1 MKRDSLAASAFD
13 GIFSRSRPQL
23 IAFLLSALDSARSGI
38 KCLDTHNAIW
48 QEEIDPVATLADKV
62 VVETLLFVMLAR
74 RIEALPDA
82 VHASLDD
89 LCGACNAWVRNPKNA
104 MLLTRHPHTAVTL
117 GIGHV
122 ALTQSGY
129 IDNDF
134 DSLVRRAFSSG
145 RIHAIERLP
154 YRAME
159 VLWLKSQVFQQPST
173 GLPEL
178 LPASLLV
185 APAHP
190 VYMTEADCYALTH
203 ALMYLTDFGRNGLPP
218 SVSPIRLRRLL
229 DAALAWNILGENLD
243 LLGELLMAHVF
254 IGGLSSP
261 YARFAWHMLAA
272 TWTQFGFLPCPSLDP
287 KQYQALSG
295 DEALAYAFKHT
306 YHTTY
311 VGGILC
317 ALLLDP
323 PRADALSGD
332 SPTDRW
338 DFKPLADKL
347 DEAIAGA
354 QRFLAAQGESAWPA
368 GDEPAAEPTSSTR
381 DALALVALR
390 MTECRT
396 LDKAHSRQWTKVLAD
411 APIGHSELALI
422 LSDGLLIHAA
432 KEYELGVLSRVL
444 ADRTRGDLPVSA
456 TFLEAAEFLA
466 DQQLPNGAIG
476 AHFAAGEQNAA
487 ALSVAL
493 TKSMALALVSV
504 SGFLRRQAAYK
515 THDTA

>member
-1 MKRDSLAASAFD
+1 MKRDLLAVPTCD
-13 GIFSRSRPQL
+13 GISSRSRPRL

-48 QEEIDPVATLADKV
+48 REEIDPVATLADKV
-62 VVETLLFVMLAR
+62 VVETMLFVMLAR
-74 RIEALPDA
+74 RIRELPDA
-82 VHASLDD
+82 VYISLNGI
-89 LCGACNAWVRNPKNA
+89 CSACNAWVRNSKNT

-117 GIGHV
+117 GIGHA

-129 IDNDF
+129 IDDGF

-159 VLWLKSQVFQQPST
+159 VQWLKSQLFQQPPL
-173 GLPEL
+173 GFPEL
-178 LPASLLV
+178 LPASILV

-190 VYMTEADCYALTH
+190 VYMAEADCYALTH
-203 ALMYLTDFGRNGLPP
+203 ALMYLTDFGRIGLPP

-229 DAALAWNILGENLD
+229 DSALAWNILGENLD
-243 LLGELLMAHVF
+243 LLGELLMAHAF
-254 IGGLSSP
+254 IGETGSP

-287 KQYQALSG
+287 KQFGALTG

-323 PRADALSGD
+323 PQTGTIIDD
-332 SPTDRW
+332 SPIEPL
-338 DFKPLADKL
+338 DFLSLAAKL
-347 DEAIAGA
+347 DKAVGRA
-354 QRFLAAQGESAWPA
+354 QRFA
-368 GDEPAAEPTSSTR
+368 GDEPAGESGRTAC
-381 DALALVALR
+381 DALALVTLR
-390 MTECRT
+390 MAECQT
-396 LDKAHSRQWTKVLAD
+396 LNNAESRQWTKVLSD
-411 APIGHSELALI
+411 APVSRDELALI

-432 KEYELGVLSRVL
+432 KEYELGVLSRILTDRSCSNL
-444 ADRTRGDLPVSA
+444 AIST

-466 DQQLPNGAIG
+466 DQQLPDGAIG
-476 AHFAAGEQNAA
+476 AHFETSEHNAA
-487 ALSVAL
+487 ALSVEL
-493 TKSMALALVSV
+493 TKAMALALVSV
-504 SGFLRRQAAYK
+504 SKRLRQAA
-515 THDTA
+515 A

>member
-1 MKRDSLAASAFD
+1 MKRDSLAVSAYD
-13 GIFSRSRPQL
+13 GTTSRSRPQL

-48 QEEIDPVATLADKV
+48 QEEIDPVATLADKI

-74 RIEALPDA
+74 RIRELPDA
-82 VHASLDD
+82 VHASLDGI
-89 LCGACNAWVRNPKNA
+89 CSACNAWVRNPKNTL
-104 MLLTRHPHTAVTL
+104 LLTRHPHTAVTL

-122 ALTQSGY
+122 ALSQSGC
-129 IDNDF
+129 IDDSF
-134 DSLVRRAFSSG
+134 DRLVRKAFSSG

-159 VLWLKSQVFQQPST
+159 VLWLKSQVFQQPVA
-173 GLPEL
+173 GFPEL

-203 ALMYLTDFGRNGLPP
+203 ALMYLTDFGRVGLPP
-218 SVSPIRLRRLL
+218 SVSPLRLKRLL
-229 DAALAWNILGENLD
+229 DSALAWNILGENLD

-254 IGGLSSP
+254 IGEPSSP

-287 KQYQALSG
+287 KQYQALRG

-323 PRADALSGD
+323 PRAVTVADD
-332 SPTDRW
+332 SPANLR
-338 DFKPLADKL
+338 DFQPLADKL

-354 QRFLAAQGESAWPA
+354 QRFIETRDTPWSA
-368 GDEPAAEPTSSTR
+368 GAEPVEEASG
-381 DALALVALR
+381 DALARVILR
-390 MTECRT
+390 MTECQT
-396 LDKAHSRQWTKVLAD
+396 LNNAQSRQWAKVLSD
-411 APIGHSELALI
+411 APVSHDELALI

-444 ADRTRGDLPVSA
+444 TDRTRGDLPIST

-476 AHFAAGEQNAA
+476 AHVMADEHDA
-487 ALSVAL
+487 ALLPVEL
-493 TKSMALALVSV
+493 TKTTALALASV
-504 SGFLRRQAAYK
+504 CNFLRRQAA
-515 THDTA
+515 